1 MGVDAVEPDV
11 VATRDGVLVIRHENE
26 ISGTTDVAQ
35 RPEFAGRRTTKVI
48 DGERLTGW
56 FTEDFTWD
64 ELASLTCRERIS
76 HLRPASAAWDGLEP
90 IMRLRDLLAM
100 LEGAERE
107 VIPVIE
113 VKHATHFSRVGL
125 DLVPLLVAE
134 LEDWPADRQLVIESF
149 EQEVLTR
156 LRDEGVAATFVYLM
170 EDTGTASDVAARGG
184 GLSYAEQ
191 YSAAGMDALAG
202 QVDGLSFDKETIL
215 RTSGEVVR
223 LAHDRGLRVFTWT
236 CRPENAFLAP
246 QFRTGAESEF
256 GNYEQEWAEIAD
268 TGVDGVFVDHA
279 DLGVAFF
286 GVR

>member
-64 ELASLTCRERIS
+64 ELATLTCRERIS
-76 HLRPASAAWDGLEP
+76 HLRSASAAWDGLEP

-107 VIPVIE
+107 VVPVIE

-134 LEDWPADRQLVIESF
+134 LEEWPADRQLVIESF

-191 YSAAGMDALAG
+191 YSAAGMDALAT

-223 LAHDRGLRVFTWT
+223 LAHERGLRVFTWT

-246 QFRTGAESEF
+246 QFRTGAGSDF

-286 GVR
+286 RAR